1 MDSSILLEDS
11 GVIHDPTVGWGFT
24 IQWPKSLG
32 FSSCRT
38 LRVLEAFLGFKVFRD
53 SETEVICQPSHFQCC
68 AHGCCPQV
76 ARAPQQN
83 GYLGSHAYLHSVPLS
98 WRKQIHWI
106 LRHDLVDEKDKMSSC
121 QHFWSKYKQTYIYI
135 VIAFC
140 FVYLHQFDFVVFIYS
155 TGINLSKH
163 QQNGNTS
170 FQPLKS
176 EHVGVP
182 HAPRYQ
188 CCQSLD
194 TETRFHPSIGFNG
207 KKPCFYSQI
216 FNVKFIL
223 PVNLSFTM
231 PTKLFVVVCCY
242 PICAAS
248 FLGGATRHI
257 LAFRANGGQP
267 CPGRFKHS
275 RTRGRSSAEK

>member
-135 VIAFC
+135 VIAIC

-155 TGINLSKH
+155 TGIVQTSTKRQHVLSTVEKW
-163 QQNGNTS
+163 T
-170 FQPLKS
+170 
-176 EHVGVP
+176 
-182 HAPRYQ
+182 
-188 CCQSLD
+188 C
-194 TETRFHPSIGFNG
+194 
-207 KKPCFYSQI
+207 
-216 FNVKFIL
+216 
-223 PVNLSFTM
+223 
-231 PTKLFVVVCCY
+231 
-242 PICAAS
+242 
-248 FLGGATRHI
+248 
-257 LAFRANGGQP
+257 
-267 CPGRFKHS
+267 
-275 RTRGRSSAEK
+275 RSSTCTSLPMLSILGHWNTVSPFNRI